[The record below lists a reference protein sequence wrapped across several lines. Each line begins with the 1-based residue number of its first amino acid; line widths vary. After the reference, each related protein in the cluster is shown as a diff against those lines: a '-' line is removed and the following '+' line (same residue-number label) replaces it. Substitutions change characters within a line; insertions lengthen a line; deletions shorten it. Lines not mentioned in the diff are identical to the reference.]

1 MRNQQQKKLQK
12 TFEHFHI
19 EQYIAKWSV
28 GYQWNKGK
36 EEKKTTRINENT
48 IYQKLWDTE
57 KAVSAKRK
65 VTQRISK
72 TKMLVL
78 WKNK

>member
-1 MRNQQQKKLQK
+1 LNNTLPND
-12 TFEHFHI
+12 
-19 EQYIAKWSV
+19 
-28 GYQWNKGK
+28 QWDINEIRGK
-36 EEKKTTRINENT
+36 RKKKTTRINENT

-78 WKNK
+78 